1 MSDEIGG
8 DEFEASLQARYGQ
21 ETTPEPEAA
30 EPEVVEP
37 EAAVAVE
44 EPPAEPLRDEAGKF
58 TNDTKLLE
66 EHGLT
71 QFKSVAD
78 ALKSYRELQGL
89 QGRQAQEIGEIRQQ
103 LQEFAAVQQRQPV
116 SYDDLDPA
124 DAAQIAWERGD
135 TTATKAALE
144 QWKVDD
150 PFAAA
155 VWVGNVQRQAEI
167 AQLREEYAATLAPVQ
182 QRNQEQTIA
191 SAYHAVASR
200 LPDINQF
207 GDAIMEAAQSAPEV
221 VAALKSGTAQD
232 AERVFENLYWLAKG
246 RQADTVTAAAQQAQA
261 EQTEANRQAKAQ
273 AVVANVSSR
282 PTSVEGKDAIDRFKQ
297 SILGVE
303 TGLVDR
309 FADQQ

>member
-8 DEFEASLQARYGQ
+8 DEFEASLQARFGQ
-21 ETTPEPEAA
+21 ETTEEPEAA
-30 EPEVVEP
+30 EPEATEP
-37 EAAVAVE
+37 EATVE
-44 EPPAEPLRDEAGKF
+44 PQEPIAPAEPAVVNTDAQ
-58 TNDTKLLE
+58 LLE

-71 QFKSVAD
+71 QFKNVAD

-103 LQEFAAVQQRQPV
+103 LQEFAAVQNRQPV
-116 SYDDLDPA
+116 QYDDLDPGEA
-124 DAAQIAWERGD
+124 TQIAWERGD
-135 TTATKAALE
+135 STAARAALE

-167 AQLREEYAATLAPVQ
+167 SQLREEYAASFAPVQ

-191 SAYHAVASR
+191 SAYHAVAGR

-221 VAALKSGTAQD
+221 VAALQSGTPAD

-246 RQADTVTAAAQQAQA
+246 RQADTITAATQQSQA
-261 EQTEANRQAKAQ
+261 EQAEANRQAKAQ

-282 PTSVEGKDAIDRFKQ
+282 PTSGEGKDAIDRFRQ
-297 SILGVE
+297 SILDVD

-309 FADQQ
+309 FADA